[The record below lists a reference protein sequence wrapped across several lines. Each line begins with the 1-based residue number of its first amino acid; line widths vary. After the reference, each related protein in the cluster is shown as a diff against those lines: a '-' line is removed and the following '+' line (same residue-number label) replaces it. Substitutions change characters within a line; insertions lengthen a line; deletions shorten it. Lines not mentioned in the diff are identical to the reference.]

1 MVQMKLLE
9 LNFMAN
15 CFVLYNNLITGTDDY
30 RQRVKDITEFFSRNT
45 MFDQFVTKD
54 LTNKLIKLAQQG
66 YHWAVVNALGHGVDD
81 PAVYSDAVAKCCQN
95 NWPLMC
101 HIIARDKLY
110 PGLDPQFFVI
120 DLIKWTQV
128 GQPAFE
134 STVTTFQACTVTQS
148 QNHVHDDYTP
158 MWIHAGNETQTY
170 VACEF
175 GSVVIRDFL
184 AAGYTVGNFDTEL
197 RSRKWNLYPNH
208 NQTDLENLFFNH
220 EVTYSTPPGIVRR
233 IVAERDSLT
242 STIYV
247 LNSEPVHPVPPL
259 LTNHVVGVS
268 AVGSKLCCC

>member
-1 MVQMKLLE
+1 
-9 LNFMAN
+9 
-15 CFVLYNNLITGTDDY
+15 
-30 RQRVKDITEFFSRNT
+30 
-45 MFDQFVTKD
+45 
-54 LTNKLIKLAQQG
+54 
-66 YHWAVVNALGHGVDD
+66 
-81 PAVYSDAVAKCCQN
+81 
-95 NWPLMC
+95 MC